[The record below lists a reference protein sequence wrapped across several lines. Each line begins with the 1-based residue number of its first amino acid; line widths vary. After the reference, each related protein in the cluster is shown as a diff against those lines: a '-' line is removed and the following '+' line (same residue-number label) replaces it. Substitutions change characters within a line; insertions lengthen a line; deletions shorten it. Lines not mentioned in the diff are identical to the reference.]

1 MLENPTLAL
10 KERILSSLRLRG
22 PSLPV
27 QISNELKVETLFVSA
42 FLSELKAENRIKI
55 SNMKVGSSPLYYLP
69 EHELQLENFI
79 QHLNHREKEAFQM
92 LKRNKVLEDK
102 KQEPVVRVA
111 LREIKDFASPISV
124 KIEGEIVT
132 LWRYFSL
139 TDTEFNEIAN
149 KVVFGEKENRKEEVK
164 EKPKE
169 DFEIKVE
176 GVREEANKEREIVKK
191 SAFEVKDMEER
202 IDKRVEAKKMLKVL
216 LAKTEVESEFLN
228 KIKTHLK
235 SKDIEILEVFLNKKK
250 ELEMKIRI
258 DTLFGKQ
265 EFYFIAKDK
274 KRISDDDLTITLQ
287 KAQNAKMPAILG
299 STGELN
305 NKAKEYLG
313 EWGNVIKFEKIK
325 I

>member
-1 MLENPTLAL
+1 
-10 KERILSSLRLRG
+10 
-22 PSLPV
+22 
-27 QISNELKVETLFVSA
+27 
-42 FLSELKAENRIKI
+42 
-55 SNMKVGSSPLYYLP
+55 MKVGSSPLYYLP

-149 KVVFGEKENRKEEVK
+149 KVVFGEKIEKKEVVE
-164 EKPKE
+164 EKAKE
-169 DFEIKVE
+169 DFEIKSE
-176 GVREEANKEREIVKK
+176 KFREETDKQSEVIK
-191 SAFEVKDMEER
+191 SNALEVKNKDEK
-202 IDKRVEAKKMLKVL
+202 IDKIMETKKIPKLL
-216 LAKTEVESEFLN
+216 LAKTEIESEFLS
-228 KIKTHLK
+228 KIRIHLK

-250 ELEMKIRI
+250 DLEMKIRI

-274 KRISDDDLTITLQ
+274 KRISDGDLTIALQ
-287 KAQNAKMPAILG
+287 KAQNVKMPAILG

-305 NKAKEYLG
+305 NRAKEYLG

>member
-228 KIKTHLK
+228 KIKTHL
-235 SKDIEILEVFLNKKK
+235 
-250 ELEMKIRI
+250 
-258 DTLFGKQ
+258 
-265 EFYFIAKDK
+265 
-274 KRISDDDLTITLQ
+274 
-287 KAQNAKMPAILG
+287 
-299 STGELN
+299 
-305 NKAKEYLG
+305 
-313 EWGNVIKFEKIK
+313 
-325 I
+325 